1 MSRDKLEKFILENR
15 NEFDDLEPN
24 PRLFEGVKTRKPKVF
39 LGKWNSAAWKAAAAV
54 AIFVASYFFHDW
66 MSTPQTQQM
75 AESGQLA
82 EEPSEIFKVLMEA
95 EMYYTAQINS
105 RKEEFFKL
113 SSGYPEIRD
122 EVNYELVE
130 LDSIYAELKRDLRD
144 NAANQEVIE
153 AMIQNYR
160 IKLDILEDVLRQM
173 HAAKNEENE
182 KEKRNETQL

>member
-1 MSRDKLEKFILENR
+1 MSRDKLEKFIVDNR
-15 NEFDDLEPN
+15 DEFDEFEPN
-24 PRLFEGVKTRKPKVF
+24 PQLFDGIKIRKPKVF
-39 LGKWNSAAWKAAAAV
+39 PGKWNSVAWKAAAAM

-66 MSTPQTQQM
+66 MNTPQTPQM
-75 AESGQLA
+75 AENGEMA

-95 EMYYTAQINS
+95 EMYYTSQINS
-105 RKEEFFKL
+105 RKEEFYHL

-122 EVNYELVE
+122 EINYELVE
-130 LDSIYAELKRDLRD
+130 LDSVYSELKRDLRD

-173 HAAKNEENE
+173 RAAKNDENGKEETH
-182 KEKRNETQL
+182 ETQL

>member
-15 NEFDDLEPN
+15 DGFDAFEPN
-24 PRLFEGVKTRKPKVF
+24 PKLFEGVETRKPKVL
-39 LGKWNSAAWKAAAAV
+39 LGKWSNMAWKAAAAV
-54 AIFVASYFFHDW
+54 AIFVASYFFHEW
-66 MSTPQTQQM
+66 MNTSQTPQM
-75 AESGQLA
+75 AENGEKT

-95 EMYYTAQINS
+95 EMYYTSQINS
-105 RKEEFFKL
+105 RKEEFFHL
-113 SSGYPEIRD
+113 SSGYPELRD
-122 EVNYELVE
+122 EINYELVE

-144 NAANQEVIE
+144 NAANEEVIE

-173 HAAKNEENE
+173 RAAKNDENE